1 MTLGANDP
9 RNSPQPVTPGP
20 SAAAPPIQILV
31 VDDEP
36 RNLTVLATILD
47 DPRYQIVRAESA
59 EEALLALVR
68 SDFALIILDIQMPVM
83 TGFELAH
90 MIKQRKKTAGIPI
103 IFLTAYYS
111 EDQHVLE
118 GYETGA
124 VDYLHKP
131 VNATILR
138 SKVAV
143 FAELHRATQELAAT
157 NRTLQAEVKERTR
170 IQTELQ
176 VLNNE
181 LESRVASRTAELV
194 KANAALRESE
204 ERLRMSQ
211 EAAKVGIWSMNFRTG
226 RALWTE
232 TAWSVFDPEAKRDSA
247 GKDLE
252 PTIERWLSCVHP
264 DDRPRVEQTTRSVPA
279 SRRYR
284 DEYRVSRPGGGVR
297 WVESVGAFEVDP
309 TGSAIGI
316 RGAVRDI
323 TEQKELELE
332 LIETGRRKDEF
343 LAMLG
348 HELRNPLAPIRNA
361 VSILNKLGSN
371 DPDISWCQEV
381 IDRQSIQLTRI
392 VDDLLDVSRV
402 SRGKIQ
408 LHKTRL
414 DLALAVRQGVETS
427 RHLIDARG
435 HTLNITLPADP
446 LLVDGDL
453 ARLSQVVANL
463 LNNAAKYTDEGGTIW
478 VAVESVPRPETS
490 AGSAAVIRVRDNGRG
505 FDSSVHES
513 LFSLFYQ
520 VDRNIDRSDGGLGI
534 GLALVRSLVEMHGGT
549 VQAQSAGRGHGSEFL
564 VEVPCAVDPAR
575 TDAADDPGAAGEEL
589 SAARVLV
596 VDDNHDA
603 ARTLG
608 MLLTVLGHDVLLA
621 HDGEQAIEVALRER
635 PDVIFLDIGLPRRS
649 GYEVCRIVRSREA
662 GHSLIVAV
670 TGYGQEQDRRRSDEA
685 GFDDHLVKPVGLHAI
700 QKLLRERLRASE
712 GVSTSQ
718 PRGG

>member
-1 MTLGANDP
+1 MTLGGNDL
-9 RNSPQPVTPGP
+9 RDRLQPGTPAP

-103 IFLTAYYS
+103 IFLTAYFS
-111 EDQHVLE
+111 EDEHVLE

-131 VNATILR
+131 VNAKILR

-143 FAELHRATQELAAT
+143 FAELHRATQELSAT

-170 IQTELQ
+170 VQTELQ

-181 LESRVASRTAELV
+181 LESRVASRTAELLA
-194 KANAALRESE
+194 ANAALRESE

-226 RALWTE
+226 RMLWTD
-232 TAWSVFDPEAKRDSA
+232 TAWDIFDPEGRRETEGRRAELTVEK
-247 GKDLE
+247 
-252 PTIERWLSCVHP
+252 WLSCVHP
-264 DDRPRVEQTTRSVPA
+264 EDRPRVEQAARTFST

-284 DEYRVSRPGGGVR
+284 DEYRIGRSESGVR
-297 WVESVGAFEVDP
+297 WVESVGAFETDS
-309 TGSAIGI
+309 TGSVVGV

-332 LIETGRRKDEF
+332 LIEAGRRKDEF

-371 DPDISWCQEV
+371 DPDINWCQEV
-381 IDRQSIQLTRI
+381 IDRQSVQLTRI

-414 DLALAVRQGVETS
+414 DLALAVQQGIETS

-435 HTLNITLPADP
+435 HTLKVTLPAGP

-478 VAVESVPRPETS
+478 LTVEPVARPEMAVER
-490 AGSAAVIRVRDNGRG
+490 GAVIRIRDNGRG
-505 FDSSVHES
+505 FDSTVHES

-549 VQAQSAGRGHGSEFL
+549 VHAHSAGRGHGSEFS
-564 VEVPCAVDPAR
+564 VEIPCAAAPVRSEADDDPAS
-575 TDAADDPGAAGEEL
+575 TAD
-589 SAARVLV
+589 SASSARILV
-596 VDDNHDA
+596 VDDNQDA

-621 HDGEQAIEVALRER
+621 HDGDQAIEVALRER
-635 PDVIFLDIGLPRRS
+635 PEVVFLDIGLPRRS
-649 GYEVCRIVRSREA
+649 GYEVCRVLRDRGLGQA
-662 GHSLIVAV
+662 LIVAV
-670 TGYGQEQDRRRSDEA
+670 TGYGQEQDRLRSDES
-685 GFDDHLVKPVGLHAI
+685 GFDGHLVKPVGLHAI
-700 QKLLRERLRASE
+700 QKVLRERLQTDE
-712 GVSTSQ
+712 GVS
-718 PRGG
+718 PRTPGG